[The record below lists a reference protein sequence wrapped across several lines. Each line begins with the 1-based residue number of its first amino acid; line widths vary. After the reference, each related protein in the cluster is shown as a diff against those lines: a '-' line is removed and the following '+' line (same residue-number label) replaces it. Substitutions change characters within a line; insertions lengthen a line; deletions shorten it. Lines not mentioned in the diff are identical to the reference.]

1 MGNLL
6 SQNTLN
12 EYTEIINTNKEE
24 INKLNL
30 EIVNY
35 TNLVCQHSKT
45 IEELTIEKTTLSS
58 NNQSY
63 QDSINDLNNDMKKY
77 ILKMNNT
84 SEEILELTQQNISC
98 ENIIKELKFEL
109 EESRTINT
117 KYDIEIE
124 ELTSKNLLLT
134 SEEILELTQ
143 QNISCEN
150 IIKELKFEL
159 EESRTINTK
168 DEIEDL
174 TSKNLLLTCENKKLH
189 NKILVD
195 TSNLLNKENN
205 SLTESNNKLTELNTK
220 LGGTNKTLS
229 NINTTLTEEN
239 SKLTDQNKILI
250 DDNTKLTNTTI
261 DLDKEN
267 KLLTENIQQI
277 TEENKKLTNE
287 NRRLTEKNKKLL
299 DKKLTIQSNV

>member
-84 SEEILELTQQNISC
+84 SEEILELTQQI
-98 ENIIKELKFEL
+98 
-109 EESRTINT
+109 
-117 KYDIEIE
+117 
-124 ELTSKNLLLT
+124 
-134 SEEILELTQ
+134 
-143 QNISCEN
+143 ISCEN

-168 DEIEDL
+168 DEIEIEDL

-205 SLTESNNKLTELNTK
+205 SLTESNNKLTDLNTK
-220 LGGTNKTLS
+220 LGGTNTTLT

-250 DDNTKLTNTTI
+250 DDNIKLTNTTI

-299 DKKLTIQSNV
+299 DKKIDNSIKRLTEKNKNSI